1 MKQPNPK
8 GRNSVP
14 IGFMQ
19 NKNAMSKELFHVL
32 NFSVPKLEA
41 TSIDEMIDKLT
52 ELKQET
58 ATNGNRV
65 KSLFTIAVI
74 EVGVK

>member
-8 GRNSVP
+8 GQKCVP
-14 IGFMQ
+14 VGFIQ
-19 NKNAMSKELFHVL
+19 NKNAMSKELFHSL

-58 ATNGNRV
+58 TTNGNRV

>member
-1 MKQPNPK
+1 M
-8 GRNSVP
+8 P
-14 IGFMQ
+14 IGFIQ
-19 NKNAMSKELFHVL
+19 NKNAMSKESFHAL

-41 TSIDEMIDKLT
+41 ASIDEMIDKLT

-58 ATNGNRV
+58 TTNGNRV

>member
-1 MKQPNPK
+1 
-8 GRNSVP
+8 
-14 IGFMQ
+14 
-19 NKNAMSKELFHVL
+19 MSKESFHAL

-41 TSIDEMIDKLT
+41 ASIDEMIDKLT

-58 ATNGNRV
+58 ATNGNQV

-74 EVGVK
+74 DVGVK

>member
-1 MKQPNPK
+1 MTLAETME
-8 GRNSVP
+8 RV
-14 IGFMQ
+14 ITIRF
-19 NKNAMSKELFHVL
+19 
-32 NFSVPKLEA
+32 PKLEA
-41 TSIDEMIDKLT
+41 ESIDEMIDKLT

-58 ATNGNRV
+58 ATNGNQV